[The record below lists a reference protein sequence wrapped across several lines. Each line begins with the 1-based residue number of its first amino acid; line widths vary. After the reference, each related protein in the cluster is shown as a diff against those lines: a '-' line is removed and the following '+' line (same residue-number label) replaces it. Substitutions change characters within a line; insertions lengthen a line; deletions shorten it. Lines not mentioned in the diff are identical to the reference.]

1 MSYIPN
7 SFPRATSR
15 GLPTEQPGGVPL
27 PVNGQRR
34 GPIRSEVFTHTI
46 INASGIITSTSIAN
60 ATNERPYTLVKTLAD
75 GFPYEPQLEYPNWPS
90 YAGLLAPESPL
101 DALVNFSMLVQAA
114 ASTPKHPASD
124 PPASRVAHPHGPAPG
139 PRVNSAQNRV
149 GITLPTL
156 HDTLASYALAS
167 YALARGVKEKGT
179 PFLCSPEPATS
190 FPLLERELSV
200 KQKRQLAAYPQ
211 QWQVTSRP
219 ASCFRSVMTSPSPS
233 PSPLSMPPTGRR
245 PGASYAFSSIPSD
258 NSNMRQLVPPA
269 GPSGSRVTGPV
280 APMAG
285 TPNGAGPSHTQPTR
299 TPAPESSSAA
309 RKRSREEVDR
319 GLPDLESNCPLN
331 ATLKPPPP
339 KRRKRSEVAMDGAQ
353 QRLREGQTQLRA
365 GVEVRRQSA
374 DYQTAEGELHASR
387 FKDCRRCG

>member
-101 DALVNFSMLVQAA
+101 DALSSGPSPWSCTGATSQFRSESSWYNAA
-114 ASTPKHPASD
+114 YAARHP
-124 PPASRVAHPHGPAPG
+124 G
-139 PRVNSAQNRV
+139 
-149 GITLPTL
+149 
-156 HDTLASYALAS
+156 
-167 YALARGVKEKGT
+167 
-179 PFLCSPEPATS
+179 FLCPGFLCPGFLCPGSRGQGKGHAVLVFTRTS
-190 FPLLERELSV
+190 DKLSV
-200 KQKRQLAAYPQ
+200 ASVAGHLATGFLFPERHDIP
-211 QWQVTSRP
+211 VP
-219 ASCFRSVMTSPSPS
+219 V

-387 FKDCRRCG
+387 FKDCPFDQLKMNVK